1 MTNLKSGLSGC
12 KIELLNDD
20 VLRKYSS
27 GEEYDERLRLQI
39 KKQSL
44 FSHFVLKNIDIPRVI
59 HVNEDPLSFDM
70 EYVSGFSFDEYFPH
84 TSVKD
89 IDNIVESLC
98 GYFDFL
104 IKTSRVYH
112 QDTSKVLTVSYTH
125 LTLPTSG

>member
-59 HVNEDPLSFDM
+59 HVNEYRIKRDLSQD
-70 EYVSGFSFDEYFPH
+70 
-84 TSVKD
+84 D
-89 IDNIVESLC
+89 IFLLSDDNISRNKN
-98 GYFDFL
+98 YL
-104 IKTSRVYH
+104 I
-112 QDTSKVLTVSYTH
+112 DII
-125 LTLPTSG
+125 